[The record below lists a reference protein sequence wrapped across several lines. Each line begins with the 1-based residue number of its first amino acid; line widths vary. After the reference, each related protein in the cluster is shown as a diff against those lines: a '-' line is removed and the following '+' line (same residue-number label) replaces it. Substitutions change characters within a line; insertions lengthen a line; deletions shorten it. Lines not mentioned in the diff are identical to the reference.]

1 MREVAVRHWAATTM
15 VLAALPACRAFLR
28 PAPFRARAPASF
40 LSSLRTTRLA
50 AEPLEGHKERVY
62 GLHDRLG
69 APQGN
74 VTRAVHNEKQAAGGS
89 VCGLKVLVL
98 LCGGYACDAPTRGR
112 AGGRQLWGEGGGHS
126 TDVKHLGGSA
136 VFDESASF
144 FAGEEAT
151 PAEVVPRL
159 EQIVRAGAVGK
170 VGGWVVR
177 GRG

>member
-89 VCGLKVLVL
+89 VCGLKVACVA
-98 LCGGYACDAPTRGR
+98 CVVDTRVVHRRGGAREGGSS
-112 AGGRQLWGEGGGHS
+112 GGREGVMP
-126 TDVKHLGGSA
+126 TDVMHLGELQYSTSRRA
-136 VFDESASF
+136 FSRARR
-144 FAGEEAT
+144 
-151 PAEVVPRL
+151 PRRRRWS
-159 EQIVRAGAVGK
+159 RA
-170 VGGWVVR
+170 
-177 GRG
+177 